1 MAKLMVKF
9 AKAITGNK
17 GVKPL
22 PPGDSSDVNERL
34 VITIV
39 NYCGQSINSDAN
51 LACVKGLFSNLAFPF
66 LEIFAFT
73 VHPSSLAKFCNQEG
87 VSGY

>member
-1 MAKLMVKF
+1 MAKLMVKI

-22 PPGDSSDVNERL
+22 PPSDSSDVNERL

-39 NYCGQSINSDAN
+39 NYCG
-51 LACVKGLFSNLAFPF
+51 
-66 LEIFAFT
+66 
-73 VHPSSLAKFCNQEG
+73 
-87 VSGY
+87 